1 MLKIKDSVP
10 LTELEKF
17 GFSYKEKENYYFIG
31 FPFGGANISIGEKR
45 IIDFDDEWWGEDFDL
60 IDTLFDLIKADL
72 VEKVENDG
80 N

>member
-1 MLKIKDSVP
+1 MLKIKDSVA

-17 GFSYKEKENYYFIG
+17 AFSYKEKENYYFIG
-31 FPFGGANISIGEKR
+31 FPFGGANISIGENR

-72 VEKVENDG
+72 VEKVEDDG